1 MCLQTEKNG
10 IAAVENKR
18 KSQSQMFETDQHFSR
33 LHFVRFS
40 DSDLDGGFDAAI
52 QQLACSTMDD
62 DAQHFF
68 PKP

>member
-1 MCLQTEKNG
+1 
-10 IAAVENKR
+10 
-18 KSQSQMFETDQHFSR
+18 MFETDQHFSR

-52 QQLACSTMDD
+52 QQLACSAMDD